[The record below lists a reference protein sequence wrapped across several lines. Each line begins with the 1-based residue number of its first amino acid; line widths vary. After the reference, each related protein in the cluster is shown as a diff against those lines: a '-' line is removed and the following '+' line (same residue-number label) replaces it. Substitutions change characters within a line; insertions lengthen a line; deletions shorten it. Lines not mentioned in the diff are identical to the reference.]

1 MKYKYLLLIVILMI
15 IYGVNIFKGYTNVYL
30 LVLLN
35 VLILLFLIVKKYN
48 FTFILIMIFQ
58 WLLYLLVLIIHKYY
72 FTLPGS
78 GNDDLRFEKLSL
90 NYYYHLAFG
99 ADVNVF
105 QSSTI
110 YSKILAFFYFLGSPN
125 ELIPGILNITVH
137 TIALIFLYK
146 IYLLVLKSNK
156 VALISVLLFTIYPLT
171 LVNTVITLREIY
183 VILFILIFTYSI
195 LKYHEQKKWIYIF
208 ISIIAIL
215 CGSVF
220 HIGLIGLFLFLAI
233 YFLIFSKMQF
243 NFKIIIFITFMMIFF
258 VFITTTEN
266 TKIQSILNEDENT
279 TTQNDISSSSRADY
293 MIAKQSGGFLNKIK
307 QEVYFVLKPFP
318 WEIRNLSD
326 VIGFGNVLLILLSFF
341 IGVKLYLKDRDE
353 KILIVLLIVAI
364 TYFVFAL
371 GTYNYGSALRH
382 RDKSSMLLLM
392 FACQC
397 FIIRE
402 KRDVNEYLQN
412 TKKI

>member
-1 MKYKYLLLIVILMI
+1 MKYKYSLLIVILLI
-15 IYGVNIFKGYTNVYL
+15 IYGINIFKGSTNIYL
-30 LVLLN
+30 IVLSN
-35 VLILLFLIVKKYN
+35 ILILLFLIVRKYN
-48 FTFILIMIFQ
+48 FILILIIIFQ
-58 WLLYLLVLIIHKYY
+58 WLTYVLFLIIHRYY
-72 FTLPGS
+72 FILPGS

-99 ADVNVF
+99 AEVNVF
-105 QSSTI
+105 QSSTV
-110 YSKILAFFYFLGSPN
+110 YSKILAFFYYLGTPN
-125 ELIPGILNITVH
+125 DLIPGILNITMH

-146 IYLLVLKSNK
+146 ICLLVLKSNK

-195 LKYHEQKKWIYIF
+195 LKYHEQKKLIYIF

-220 HIGLIGLFLFLAI
+220 HIGLIGLLLFLAI
-233 YFLIFSKMQF
+233 YFLIFSKVKF
-243 NFKIIIFITFMMIFF
+243 NLKIIIFILFIVVFF
-258 VFITTTEN
+258 VFITSTEN
-266 TKIQSILNEDENT
+266 TKIQSILNGDENV
-279 TTQNDISSSSRADY
+279 TTQNDIQSSSRADY
-293 MIAKQSGGFLNKIK
+293 MIASESGGIVNKFK
-307 QEVYFVLKPFP
+307 QEIFFVLKPFP
-318 WEIRNLSD
+318 WEIRNISD
-326 VIGFGNVLLILLSFF
+326 VVGFGNVLFILLSFL
-341 IGVKLYLKDRDE
+341 IGLKLYLKSGNE
-353 KILIVLLIVAI
+353 KILIILLIVGM

-392 FACQC
+392 FACQY
-397 FIIRE
+397 FIIHE

-412 TKKI
+412 TKKY